1 MHSGELGRKDIE
13 RIGTN
18 IRDWISQVG
27 GWWYYLWEKG
37 NTVKCVTL
45 LQKSNWKCVS
55 NEPKSELA
63 PDFGECR
70 DTARSLQS
78 FGRKPD
84 THVRLSL
91 DMEDYYRIK
100 DQENNQEWYIEFIE
114 IEAAT

>member
-1 MHSGELGRKDIE
+1 M
-13 RIGTN
+13 
-18 IRDWISQVG
+18 
-27 GWWYYLWEKG
+27 
-37 NTVKCVTL
+37 
-45 LQKSNWKCVS
+45 S

-100 DQENNQEWYIEFIE
+100 DQENNQE
-114 IEAAT
+114 